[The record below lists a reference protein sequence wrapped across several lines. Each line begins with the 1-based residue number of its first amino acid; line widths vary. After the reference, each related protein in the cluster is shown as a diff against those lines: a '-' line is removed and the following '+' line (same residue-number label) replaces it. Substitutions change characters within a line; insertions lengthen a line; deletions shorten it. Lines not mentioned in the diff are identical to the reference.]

1 MEHVEVVVFRG
12 YGSRSS
18 AVREN
23 ARRVVEALREAG
35 YLASFSEV
43 TVPVADG
50 EEGFEPFV
58 LVNGVEV
65 YISAVEVDS
74 SRLAEYVIESVYLAS
89 TLAGFPL
96 PPVSIES

>member
-43 TVPVADG
+43 TVPAIDG
-50 EEGFEPFV
+50 EDGFEPFV

-65 YISAVEVDS
+65 YIPAVEIDAS
-74 SRLAEYVIESVYLAS
+74 KLAEYVIESVHVAS
-89 TLAGFPL
+89 TLVGFPL
-96 PPVSIES
+96 PPVGIES